1 MRRILIVTLFI
12 SLLFGSS
19 IDKKIR
25 QKKREL
31 ELKQTQYNRMDK
43 KLSTIAK
50 KIIDAKAESKRL
62 DRKLRKL
69 EKKIQ
74 DTQSIYDNLN
84 SKKVA
89 IDKELRKLNDI
100 IEDKQDKFI
109 SLVADKFSMSLVLE
123 ELKQPTPKSIM
134 LQEAYKIYAKEN
146 NKEIEKL
153 QNDIKRLNAKEEFF
167 KEKQIKLEKEIDIYK
182 KDREEYS
189 AKKKQKEQIIKRLA
203 RDRAIYK
210 KRFNAI
216 RESRRALQKKLAK
229 LEIIRQDSSGVVE
242 DRKRGKRYSSYR
254 RRRRT
259 TYSGGKTISPIE
271 GSKLIKK
278 FGRYIDPIYKF
289 KIFNKSI
296 TLKAPHK
303 GSKVRSVLSG
313 KIVFAENS
321 GGMLGKVVIVSHDNN
336 IHTIYAKLSRLAPG
350 IHVGKRVS
358 KGSIIGKVNSTL
370 MFEVTK
376 NNKHLNPLK
385 LIRL

>member
-50 KIIDAKAESKRL
+50 QIIDAKAESKRL

-89 IDKELRKLNDI
+89 IDEELRKLNDI

-189 AKKKQKEQIIKRLA
+189 AKKEQKEQIIKRLA